1 MYFFIIR
8 GDFFSFMTMC
18 KKIYAEKS
26 WGTSKKLVKDGGGL
40 KRNRG
45 TGFQDKI
52 FTNFLF
58 TLFTTNTKEEHYGEG
73 QDQNVVVAVND
84 DVS

>member
-1 MYFFIIR
+1 
-8 GDFFSFMTMC
+8 MC
-18 KKIYAEKS
+18 KKKFMQKKV
-26 WGTSKKLVKDGGGL
+26 GGHQKKLVQDGGGL

-58 TLFTTNTKEEHYGEG
+58 TLFTTSTKEENYGEG
-73 QDQNVVVAVND
+73 QG
-84 DVS
+84 

>member
-1 MYFFIIR
+1 MQ
-8 GDFFSFMTMC
+8 
-18 KKIYAEKS
+18 KKV
-26 WGTSKKLVKDGGGL
+26 GGHQKKLVQDGGGL

-58 TLFTTNTKEEHYGEG
+58 TLFFTTSTKEENYGEG
-73 QDQNVVVAVND
+73 QDQNVVVVVAVD
-84 DVS
+84 EDVSKQEVVT

>member
-1 MYFFIIR
+1 MGEDY
-8 GDFFSFMTMC
+8 
-18 KKIYAEKS
+18 
-26 WGTSKKLVKDGGGL
+26 GL

-52 FTNFLF
+52 FTNFLL

>member
-1 MYFFIIR
+1 M
-8 GDFFSFMTMC
+8 GDI
-18 KKIYAEKS
+18 K
-26 WGTSKKLVKDGGGL
+26 KKLVQDGGGL

-58 TLFTTNTKEEHYGEG
+58 TLFTTSTKEENYGEG
-73 QDQNVVVAVND
+73 QDQNVVVVAVNE
-84 DVS
+84 DVSKQEVVT